1 MPRPVHGN
9 HRYVPALDGLR
20 ALAVLLVIAYH
31 LDVPGFDG
39 GLLGVGVFFTLSG
52 YLITLGLMSS
62 KLRDGTFNLKTF
74 WFRRFRRLMPA
85 MLATVFAVV
94 LLSAAFDT
102 ANFRTRF
109 GEALSS
115 VFYVNNWHNIFTGT
129 SYFERF
135 QGPGPLD
142 HMWSLSIEEQFY
154 LIWPLLLWVLVKV
167 CRRPWLIATVTG
179 VIALLSYLQMWAM
192 AEPGVDFT
200 RVYEGTDTRAGGLL
214 IGAVLAIV
222 VAARQHEGKTAHLP
236 PIGASL
242 LGAAGVAGIVAL
254 SMAVGE
260 QDIFLY
266 RGGMLLLNLATAAA
280 ILAVLTPGGPWAAIF
295 GFEPLR
301 WIGERSYGIYL
312 WHMPII
318 YFMPDEWLRDAPL
331 KSALVVL
338 ILSVAVAS
346 LSWSIFED
354 PIRRHGVI
362 LSLIH
367 I

>member
-142 HMWSLSIEEQFY
+142 HM
-154 LIWPLLLWVLVKV
+154 
-167 CRRPWLIATVTG
+167 
-179 VIALLSYLQMWAM
+179 
-192 AEPGVDFT
+192 
-200 RVYEGTDTRAGGLL
+200 
-214 IGAVLAIV
+214 
-222 VAARQHEGKTAHLP
+222 
-236 PIGASL
+236 
-242 LGAAGVAGIVAL
+242 
-254 SMAVGE
+254 
-260 QDIFLY
+260 
-266 RGGMLLLNLATAAA
+266 
-280 ILAVLTPGGPWAAIF
+280 
-295 GFEPLR
+295 
-301 WIGERSYGIYL
+301 
-312 WHMPII
+312 
-318 YFMPDEWLRDAPL
+318 
-331 KSALVVL
+331 
-338 ILSVAVAS
+338 
-346 LSWSIFED
+346 
-354 PIRRHGVI
+354 
-362 LSLIH
+362 
-367 I
+367 